1 MTLVEYL
8 FRHKGVTENGVTRA
22 YNVYDL
28 KEALSKT
35 MFGEKG
41 RITNIVENSEGA
53 LTQSDYEAFKIIWN
67 QMFEYLAEWYEQHRA
82 VAGYAFIKEE
92 GTNMYLNSP
101 TFTALDSEVQEKYK
115 KYINYDYLK
124 IKRLAEGASEMKIA
138 G

>member
-1 MTLVEYL
+1 
-8 FRHKGVTENGVTRA
+8 
-22 YNVYDL
+22 
-28 KEALSKT
+28 
-35 MFGEKG
+35 
-41 RITNIVENSEGA
+41 
-53 LTQSDYEAFKIIWN
+53 
-67 QMFEYLAEWYEQHRA
+67 MFEYLAEWYEQHRA